1 MVPMLLMMLPM
12 PSTKKLLILSIALCV
27 ALVPAAA
34 FSATTTI
41 AARTSSWGP
50 ARVTVERG
58 DTVNWD
64 NSGGGFR
71 ATDHTVKSLGRNWRL
86 DEPLPVGGNVTKRF
100 RDVGRYKFRCMLHS
114 QVVEGVCE
122 GMCGVVRVVR
132 PT

>member
-1 MVPMLLMMLPM
+1 MMPPMT
-12 PSTKKLLILSIALCV
+12 PSKKLLVLFSALAL

-34 FSATTTI
+34 FSATSTI

-50 ARVTVERG
+50 ARVTIERG
-58 DTVNWD
+58 DTVKWD

-71 ATDHTVKSLGRNWRL
+71 ATDHTVRSFGRNWRL

-100 RDVGRYKFRCMLHS
+100 RDVGRYKFRCVLHS
-114 QVVEGVCE
+114 RVVDGACE